1 MPADFEGWQE
11 WDGEEMAFRILWT
24 SSRLPI
30 TKQNTFTEGTGDQ
43 VSKDAVRKVVLF
55 FFFPKKLCQVVS
67 KIPSTSKISA
77 I

>member
-30 TKQNTFTEGTGDQ
+30 TEQNTFTKGTGDQ
-43 VSKDAVRKVVLF
+43 VSKDAVRRVFV
-55 FFFPKKLCQVVS
+55 FFPKKLSQVVS